1 MNEQQLLSLL
11 QRYMDGLT
19 TVDEESALAVF
30 FGKASDA
37 DRPDAIS
44 AEDWKAYQEMFAMFA
59 PQTPSLTQE
68 HEATKHEVIEHEA
81 TELEITEHETTEH
94 RSRFTLRQVSVWI
107 ASVAAVALIVFA
119 ATTQLE
125 HDSPSSPTLA
135 QHSINTSAADSL
147 SDSISADQPQRIAVD
162 SVRQKLPKQKTRKA
176 PRPYWQPRPPKVYVA
191 GADKPSAA
199 QLDSAKIEEA
209 VRQADILL
217 QTINAQQL
225 MEMDKLQLQALE
237 LMEDEDYDN
246 DMAQ

>member
-30 FGKASDA
+30 FGRASDA

-44 AEDWKAYQEMFAMFA
+44 AEDWKVYQEMFAMFA
-59 PQTPSLTQE
+59 PQAQSLTQK
-68 HEATKHEVIEHEA
+68 HKATEHEVIEHEA
-81 TELEITEHETTEH
+81 IELEITEH

-107 ASVAAVALIVFA
+107 ASAAAVALIVFA
-119 ATTQLE
+119 ASTQLR

-135 QHSINTSAADSL
+135 QHSVNTSAADSL
-147 SDSISADQPQRIAVD
+147 SDSISADQPQRIVVD

-217 QTINAQQL
+217 QTINAQQSV
-225 MEMDKLQLQALE
+225 EMDKLQLQALE

-246 DMAQ
+246 DMAH

>member
-30 FGKASDA
+30 FGRASDA

-44 AEDWKAYQEMFAMFA
+44 AEDWKVYQEMFAMFA
-59 PQTPSLTQE
+59 PQAQSLTQK
-68 HEATKHEVIEHEA
+68 HKATEHEVIEHEA
-81 TELEITEHETTEH
+81 IELETTEH

-107 ASVAAVALIVFA
+107 ASAAAVALIVFA
-119 ATTQLE
+119 ASTQLR
-125 HDSPSSPTLA
+125 HDSSSSPTLA
-135 QHSINTSAADSL
+135 QHSVSTPAADSL
-147 SDSISADQPQRIAVD
+147 SDSISADQPQRIVVD

-176 PRPYWQPRPPKVYVA
+176 PRPYWQPRPPKMYMA

-217 QTINAQQL
+217 QTINAQQSV
-225 MEMDKLQLQALE
+225 EMDKLQLQALE

>member
-30 FGKASDA
+30 FGRASDA

-44 AEDWKAYQEMFAMFA
+44 AEDWKVYQEMFAMFA
-59 PQTPSLTQE
+59 PQAQSLTQK
-68 HEATKHEVIEHEA
+68 HKATEHEVIEHEA
-81 TELEITEHETTEH
+81 IELETTEH

-107 ASVAAVALIVFA
+107 ASAAAVALIVFA
-119 ATTQLE
+119 ASTQLR
-125 HDSPSSPTLA
+125 HDSSSSPTLA
-135 QHSINTSAADSL
+135 QHSVSTPAADSL

-176 PRPYWQPRPPKVYVA
+176 PRPYWQPRPPKVYMA
-191 GADKPSAA
+191 GADKPSTA

>member
-30 FGKASDA
+30 FGRASDA

-44 AEDWKAYQEMFAMFA
+44 AEDWKVYQEMFAMFA
-59 PQTPSLTQE
+59 PQAQSLTQK
-68 HEATKHEVIEHEA
+68 HKATEHEVIEHEA
-81 TELEITEHETTEH
+81 IELEITEH

-107 ASVAAVALIVFA
+107 ASAAAIALIVFA
-119 ATTQLE
+119 ASTQLR
-125 HDSPSSPTLA
+125 HDSSSSPTLA
-135 QHSINTSAADSL
+135 QHSVSTPAADSL
-147 SDSISADQPQRIAVD
+147 SDSISADQPQRIVVD

-176 PRPYWQPRPPKVYVA
+176 PRPYWQPRPPKMYMA

-217 QTINAQQL
+217 QTINALQSV
-225 MEMDKLQLQALE
+225 EMDKLQLQALE
-237 LMEDEDYDN
+237 LMEDEEYDN

>member
-30 FGKASDA
+30 FGRASDA

-44 AEDWKAYQEMFAMFA
+44 AEDWKVYQEMFAMFA
-59 PQTPSLTQE
+59 PQAQSLTQK
-68 HEATKHEVIEHEA
+68 HKATEHEVIEHEA
-81 TELEITEHETTEH
+81 IELETTEH

-107 ASVAAVALIVFA
+107 ASAAAVALIVFA
-119 ATTQLE
+119 ASTQLE
-125 HDSPSSPTLA
+125 HDSSSSPTLA
-135 QHSINTSAADSL
+135 QHSVNTSAADSL
-147 SDSISADQPQRIAVD
+147 TDSISADQPQRIAVD

-217 QTINAQQL
+217 QTINAQQSV
-225 MEMDKLQLQALE
+225 EMDKLQLQALE

>member
-30 FGKASDA
+30 FGRASDA

-44 AEDWKAYQEMFAMFA
+44 AEDWKVYQEMFAMFA
-59 PQTPSLTQE
+59 PQAQSLTQK
-68 HEATKHEVIEHEA
+68 HEATEHEA
-81 TELEITEHETTEH
+81 TEHEITEH

-107 ASVAAVALIVFA
+107 ASAAAVALIVFA
-119 ATTQLE
+119 ASTQLR
-125 HDSPSSPTLA
+125 HDSSSSPTLA
-135 QHSINTSAADSL
+135 QHSVSTPAADSL
-147 SDSISADQPQRIAVD
+147 SDSISADQPQRIVVD

-176 PRPYWQPRPPKVYVA
+176 PRPYWQPRPPKVYMA
-191 GADKPSAA
+191 GADKPSTA

-217 QTINAQQL
+217 QTINAQQSV
-225 MEMDKLQLQALE
+225 EMDKLQLQALE

>member
-30 FGKASDA
+30 FGRASDA

-44 AEDWKAYQEMFAMFA
+44 AEDWKVYQEMFAMFA
-59 PQTPSLTQE
+59 PQAQSLTQK
-68 HEATKHEVIEHEA
+68 HKATKHEAIEHEA
-81 TELEITEHETTEH
+81 VEHETTEH

-107 ASVAAVALIVFA
+107 ASAAAVALIVFA

-135 QHSINTSAADSL
+135 QHSVNTSAADSL
-147 SDSISADQPQRIAVD
+147 SDSISADQPQRIVVD

-217 QTINAQQL
+217 QTINAQQSV
-225 MEMDKLQLQALE
+225 EMDKLQLQALE
-237 LMEDEDYDN
+237 LMEDDDYDN

>member
-30 FGKASDA
+30 FGRASDA

-44 AEDWKAYQEMFAMFA
+44 AEDWKVYQEMFAMFA
-59 PQTPSLTQE
+59 PQAQSLTQK
-68 HEATKHEVIEHEA
+68 HKATEHEVIEHEA
-81 TELEITEHETTEH
+81 IELEITEH

-107 ASVAAVALIVFA
+107 ASAAAVALIVFA
-119 ATTQLE
+119 ASTQLR
-125 HDSPSSPTLA
+125 HDSSSSPTLA
-135 QHSINTSAADSL
+135 QHSVSTPAADSL
-147 SDSISADQPQRIAVD
+147 SDSISADQPQRIVVD

-176 PRPYWQPRPPKVYVA
+176 PRPYWQPRPPKVYMA
-191 GADKPSAA
+191 GANKPSAA

-217 QTINAQQL
+217 QTINAQQSV
-225 MEMDKLQLQALE
+225 EMDKLQLQALE
-237 LMEDEDYDN
+237 LMEDEEYDN

>member
-30 FGKASDA
+30 FGRASDA

-44 AEDWKAYQEMFAMFA
+44 AEDWKVYQEMFAMFA
-59 PQTPSLTQE
+59 PQAQSLTQK
-68 HEATKHEVIEHEA
+68 HKATEHEVIEHEA
-81 TELEITEHETTEH
+81 IELEITEH

-107 ASVAAVALIVFA
+107 ASAAAIALIVFA
-119 ATTQLE
+119 ASTQLR
-125 HDSPSSPTLA
+125 HDSSSSPTLA
-135 QHSINTSAADSL
+135 QHSVSTPAADSL
-147 SDSISADQPQRIAVD
+147 SDSISADQPQRIVVD

-176 PRPYWQPRPPKVYVA
+176 PRPYWQPRPPKVYMA

-217 QTINAQQL
+217 QTINALQSV
-225 MEMDKLQLQALE
+225 EMDKLQLQALE
-237 LMEDEDYDN
+237 LMEDEEYDN

>member
-30 FGKASDA
+30 FGRASDA

-44 AEDWKAYQEMFAMFA
+44 AEDWKVYQEMFAMFA
-59 PQTPSLTQE
+59 PQAQSLTQK
-68 HEATKHEVIEHEA
+68 HKATEHEVIEHEA
-81 TELEITEHETTEH
+81 IELEITEH

-107 ASVAAVALIVFA
+107 ASVAAIALIVFA
-119 ATTQLE
+119 ASTQLR
-125 HDSPSSPTLA
+125 HDSSSSPTLA
-135 QHSINTSAADSL
+135 QHSVSTPAADSL
-147 SDSISADQPQRIAVD
+147 SDSISADQPQRIVVD

-176 PRPYWQPRPPKVYVA
+176 PRPYWQPRPPKMYMA
-191 GADKPSAA
+191 GANKPSAA

-217 QTINAQQL
+217 QTINALQSV
-225 MEMDKLQLQALE
+225 EMDKLQLQALE

>member
-81 TELEITEHETTEH
+81 IEHEITEH

-107 ASVAAVALIVFA
+107 ASAAAVALIVFA
-119 ATTQLE
+119 ASTQLR
-125 HDSPSSPTLA
+125 HDSPSSPNLA
-135 QHSINTSAADSL
+135 QHSVSTPAADSL

-162 SVRQKLPKQKTRKA
+162 SVRQKLPKQKTRKE
-176 PRPYWQPRPPKVYVA
+176 PRPYWQPRPPKVYMA
-191 GADKPSAA
+191 GADKPSTA

-217 QTINAQQL
+217 QTINAQQSV
-225 MEMDKLQLQALE
+225 EMDKLQLQALE

>member
-11 QRYMDGLT
+11 QRYMDGQT

-44 AEDWKAYQEMFAMFA
+44 AEDWKTYQEMFAMFA

-68 HEATKHEVIEHEA
+68 HEVIKHEAIEHEV
-81 TELEITEHETTEH
+81 TEH

-107 ASVAAVALIVFA
+107 ASAAAVALIVLA
-119 ATTQLE
+119 ASTQLRHE
-125 HDSPSSPTLA
+125 SSSSPTLA
-135 QHSINTSAADSL
+135 QHSVSTPAADSL

-191 GADKPSAA
+191 GADKPSAT

-217 QTINAQQL
+217 QTINAQQS

>member
-30 FGKASDA
+30 FGRASDA

-44 AEDWKAYQEMFAMFA
+44 AEDWKVYQEMFAMFA
-59 PQTPSLTQE
+59 PQAQSLTQ
-68 HEATKHEVIEHEA
+68 KHKAIEHE
-81 TELEITEHETTEH
+81 TTEHETTKH

-107 ASVAAVALIVFA
+107 ASAAAVALIVFA
-119 ATTQLE
+119 ASTQLE
-125 HDSPSSPTLA
+125 HDSSSSPTLA

-147 SDSISADQPQRIAVD
+147 SDSISADQPQRIVVD

-217 QTINAQQL
+217 QTINAQQSV
-225 MEMDKLQLQALE
+225 EMDKLQLQALE

>member
-30 FGKASDA
+30 FGRASDA

-44 AEDWKAYQEMFAMFA
+44 AEDWKVYQEMFAMFA
-59 PQTPSLTQE
+59 PQAQSLTQK
-68 HEATKHEVIEHEA
+68 HKATEHEVIEHEA
-81 TELEITEHETTEH
+81 IELETTEH
-94 RSRFTLRQVSVWI
+94 RSRFTLRQVSIWI

-135 QHSINTSAADSL
+135 QHSVNTSAADSL

-217 QTINAQQL
+217 QTINAQQS

>member
-30 FGKASDA
+30 FGRASDA

-44 AEDWKAYQEMFAMFA
+44 AEDWKVYQEMFAMFA
-59 PQTPSLTQE
+59 PQAQSLTQ
-68 HEATKHEVIEHEA
+68 KHKAIEHE
-81 TELEITEHETTEH
+81 TTEHETTKH

-107 ASVAAVALIVFA
+107 ASAAAVALIVFA
-119 ATTQLE
+119 ASTQLE
-125 HDSPSSPTLA
+125 HDSSSSPTLA

-147 SDSISADQPQRIAVD
+147 SDSISADQPQRIVVD
-162 SVRQKLPKQKTRKA
+162 SVRQKLPKQKTRKE
-176 PRPYWQPRPPKVYVA
+176 PRPYWQPRPPKVYMA

-217 QTINAQQL
+217 QTINAQQSV
-225 MEMDKLQLQALE
+225 EMDKLQLQALE

>member
-1 MNEQQLLSLL
+1 MNEQQLLALL

-30 FGKASDA
+30 FGRASDA

-44 AEDWKAYQEMFAMFA
+44 AEDWKVYQEMFAMFA
-59 PQTPSLTQE
+59 PQAQSLTQK
-68 HEATKHEVIEHEA
+68 HKATEHEVIEHEA
-81 TELEITEHETTEH
+81 IELETTEH

-107 ASVAAVALIVFA
+107 ASAAAVALIVFA
-119 ATTQLE
+119 ASTQLR
-125 HDSPSSPTLA
+125 HDSSSSPTLA
-135 QHSINTSAADSL
+135 QHSVNTSAADSL
-147 SDSISADQPQRIAVD
+147 SDSISADQPQRIVVD

-217 QTINAQQL
+217 QTINAQQSV
-225 MEMDKLQLQALE
+225 EMDKLQLQALE
-237 LMEDEDYDN
+237 LMEDDDYDN

>member
-30 FGKASDA
+30 FGRASDA

-44 AEDWKAYQEMFAMFA
+44 AEDWKVYQEMFAMFA
-59 PQTPSLTQE
+59 PQAQSLTQ
-68 HEATKHEVIEHEA
+68 KHKA
-81 TELEITEHETTEH
+81 TEHETTEH
-94 RSRFTLRQVSVWI
+94 RSRFTLHQVSVWI

-125 HDSPSSPTLA
+125 HDSPSPTLA
-135 QHSINTSAADSL
+135 QHSVNTPAADSL
-147 SDSISADQPQRIAVD
+147 SDSISADQPQRIVVD

-217 QTINAQQL
+217 QTINAQQSV
-225 MEMDKLQLQALE
+225 EMDKLQLQALE
-237 LMEDEDYDN
+237 LMEDDDYDN

>member
-30 FGKASDA
+30 FGRASDA

-44 AEDWKAYQEMFAMFA
+44 AEDWKVYQEMFAMFA
-59 PQTPSLTQE
+59 PQAQSLTQK
-68 HEATKHEVIEHEA
+68 HKATKHEVIEHEA
-81 TELEITEHETTEH
+81 IELETTEH

-107 ASVAAVALIVFA
+107 ASAAAVALIVFA
-119 ATTQLE
+119 ASTQLR
-125 HDSPSSPTLA
+125 HNSSSSPTLA
-135 QHSINTSAADSL
+135 QHSVSTPAADSL
-147 SDSISADQPQRIAVD
+147 SDSISADQPQRIVVD

-176 PRPYWQPRPPKVYVA
+176 PRPYWQPRPPKVYMA

-217 QTINAQQL
+217 QTINAQQSV
-225 MEMDKLQLQALE
+225 EMDKLQLQALE
-237 LMEDEDYDN
+237 LMEDEEYDN

>member
-1 MNEQQLLSLL
+1 MNEQQLLALL

-30 FGKASDA
+30 FGRASDA

-44 AEDWKAYQEMFAMFA
+44 AEDWKVYQEMFAMFA
-59 PQTPSLTQE
+59 PQAQSLTQK
-68 HEATKHEVIEHEA
+68 HKATKHEVIEHEA
-81 TELEITEHETTEH
+81 IELETTEH

-107 ASVAAVALIVFA
+107 ASAAAVALIVFA
-119 ATTQLE
+119 ASTQLR
-125 HDSPSSPTLA
+125 HDSSSSPTLA
-135 QHSINTSAADSL
+135 QHSVSTPAADSL

-176 PRPYWQPRPPKVYVA
+176 PRPYWQPRPPKVYMA
-191 GADKPSAA
+191 GADKPSTA

-217 QTINAQQL
+217 QTINAQQSV
-225 MEMDKLQLQALE
+225 EMDKLQLQALE

>member
-30 FGKASDA
+30 FGRASDA

-44 AEDWKAYQEMFAMFA
+44 AEDWKVYQEMFAMFA
-59 PQTPSLTQE
+59 PQAQSLTQK
-68 HEATKHEVIEHEA
+68 HKATEHEVIEHEA
-81 TELEITEHETTEH
+81 IELEITEH

-107 ASVAAVALIVFA
+107 ASAAAVALIVFA
-119 ATTQLE
+119 ASTQLR
-125 HDSPSSPTLA
+125 HDSSSSPTLA
-135 QHSINTSAADSL
+135 QHSVSTPAADSL
-147 SDSISADQPQRIAVD
+147 SDSISADQPQRIVVD

-176 PRPYWQPRPPKVYVA
+176 PRPYWQPRPPKVYME
-191 GADKPSAA
+191 GANKPSAA

-217 QTINAQQL
+217 QTINALQSV
-225 MEMDKLQLQALE
+225 EMDKLQLQALE
-237 LMEDEDYDN
+237 LMEDEEYDN

>member
-1 MNEQQLLSLL
+1 MNEQQLLALL

-30 FGKASDA
+30 FDRASDA

-44 AEDWKAYQEMFAMFA
+44 AEDWKVYQEMFAMFA
-59 PQTPSLTQE
+59 PQAQSLTQK
-68 HEATKHEVIEHEA
+68 HKATEHEA
-81 TELEITEHETTEH
+81 TEHEITEH

-107 ASVAAVALIVFA
+107 ASAAAVALIVFA
-119 ATTQLE
+119 ASTQLR
-125 HDSPSSPTLA
+125 HDSSSSPTLA
-135 QHSINTSAADSL
+135 QHSVSTPAADSL

-217 QTINAQQL
+217 QTINAQQSV
-225 MEMDKLQLQALE
+225 EMDKLQLQAME

>member
-30 FGKASDA
+30 FGRASDA

-44 AEDWKAYQEMFAMFA
+44 AEDWKVYQEMFAMFA
-59 PQTPSLTQE
+59 PQAQSLTQK
-68 HEATKHEVIEHEA
+68 HKATKHEVIEHEA
-81 TELEITEHETTEH
+81 IELETTEH
-94 RSRFTLRQVSVWI
+94 RSRFTLRQVSIWI

-135 QHSINTSAADSL
+135 QHSVNTSAADSL

-162 SVRQKLPKQKTRKA
+162 SVRQKLPKQKNRKA

-217 QTINAQQL
+217 QTINAQQS

>member
-30 FGKASDA
+30 FGRASDA

-44 AEDWKAYQEMFAMFA
+44 AEDWKVYQEMFAMFA
-59 PQTPSLTQE
+59 PQAQSLTQK
-68 HEATKHEVIEHEA
+68 HKATEHEVIEHEA
-81 TELEITEHETTEH
+81 IELEITEH

-107 ASVAAVALIVFA
+107 ASAAAIALIVFA
-119 ATTQLE
+119 ASTQLR
-125 HDSPSSPTLA
+125 HDSSSSPTLA
-135 QHSINTSAADSL
+135 QHSVSTPAADSL
-147 SDSISADQPQRIAVD
+147 SDSISADQPQRIVVD

-176 PRPYWQPRPPKVYVA
+176 PRPYWQPRPPKMYMA
-191 GADKPSAA
+191 GADKPSTA

-217 QTINAQQL
+217 QTINALQSV
-225 MEMDKLQLQALE
+225 EMDKLQLQALE
-237 LMEDEDYDN
+237 LMEDEEYDN

>member
-30 FGKASDA
+30 FGRASDA

-44 AEDWKAYQEMFAMFA
+44 AEDWKVYQEMFAMFA
-59 PQTPSLTQE
+59 PQAQSLTQK
-68 HEATKHEVIEHEA
+68 HKATKHEVIEHEA
-81 TELEITEHETTEH
+81 IELETTEH

-107 ASVAAVALIVFA
+107 ASAAAVALIVFA
-119 ATTQLE
+119 ASTQLR

-135 QHSINTSAADSL
+135 QHSVSTPAADSL
-147 SDSISADQPQRIAVD
+147 SDSISADQPQRIVVD

-176 PRPYWQPRPPKVYVA
+176 PRPYWQPRPPKVYMA

-217 QTINAQQL
+217 QTINALQSV
-225 MEMDKLQLQALE
+225 EMDKLQLQALE
-237 LMEDEDYDN
+237 LMEDEEYDN

>member
-19 TVDEESALAVF
+19 TIDEESALAVF

-59 PQTPSLTQE
+59 PQAQSLTQ
-68 HEATKHEVIEHEA
+68 K
-81 TELEITEHETTEH
+81 HETTEH

-107 ASVAAVALIVFA
+107 ASAAAVALIVFA
-119 ATTQLE
+119 ASTQLR
-125 HDSPSSPTLA
+125 HDSSSSPTLA
-135 QHSINTSAADSL
+135 QHSVSTSAADSL

-217 QTINAQQL
+217 QTINAQQS

>member
-30 FGKASDA
+30 FGRASDA

-44 AEDWKAYQEMFAMFA
+44 AEDWKVYQEMFAMFA
-59 PQTPSLTQE
+59 PQAQSLTQK
-68 HEATKHEVIEHEA
+68 HKATEHEVIEHEA
-81 TELEITEHETTEH
+81 IELEITEH

-107 ASVAAVALIVFA
+107 ASVAAIALIVFA
-119 ATTQLE
+119 ASTQLR
-125 HDSPSSPTLA
+125 HDSSSSPTLA
-135 QHSINTSAADSL
+135 QHSVSTPAADSL
-147 SDSISADQPQRIAVD
+147 SDSISADQPQRIVVD

-176 PRPYWQPRPPKVYVA
+176 PRPYWQPRPPKMYMA
-191 GADKPSAA
+191 GANKPSAA

-217 QTINAQQL
+217 QTINAQQSV
-225 MEMDKLQLQALE
+225 EMDKLQLQALE

>member
-30 FGKASDA
+30 FGRASDA
-37 DRPDAIS
+37 DRPDTIS
-44 AEDWKAYQEMFAMFA
+44 AEDWKVYQEMFAMFA
-59 PQTPSLTQE
+59 PQAQSLTQK
-68 HEATKHEVIEHEA
+68 HKATKHEVIEHEA
-81 TELEITEHETTEH
+81 IELETTEH

-107 ASVAAVALIVFA
+107 ASAAAVALIVFA
-119 ATTQLE
+119 ASTQLR
-125 HDSPSSPTLA
+125 HDSSSSPTLA

-147 SDSISADQPQRIAVD
+147 SDSISADQPQRIVVD

-176 PRPYWQPRPPKVYVA
+176 PRPYWQPRPPKVYMA

-217 QTINAQQL
+217 QTINAQQS

>member
-30 FGKASDA
+30 FGRASDA

-44 AEDWKAYQEMFAMFA
+44 AEDWKVYQEMFAMFA
-59 PQTPSLTQE
+59 PQAQSLTQKHKATE
-68 HEATKHEVIEHEA
+68 HET
-81 TELEITEHETTEH
+81 TEHETTEH

-119 ATTQLE
+119 ASTQLR
-125 HDSPSSPTLA
+125 HDSSSSPTIA
-135 QHSINTSAADSL
+135 QHSVSTPAADSL

-162 SVRQKLPKQKTRKA
+162 SVRQKLPKQKTHKA
-176 PRPYWQPRPPKVYVA
+176 PRPYWQPRPPKVYMA

-217 QTINAQQL
+217 QTINAQQS

>member
-30 FGKASDA
+30 FGRASDA

-44 AEDWKAYQEMFAMFA
+44 TEDWKVYQEMFAMFA
-59 PQTPSLTQE
+59 PQAQSLTQ
-68 HEATKHEVIEHEA
+68 KR
-81 TELEITEHETTEH
+81 ETTEH

-107 ASVAAVALIVFA
+107 ASAAAVALIVFA

-135 QHSINTSAADSL
+135 QHSVNTSAADSL

-217 QTINAQQL
+217 QTINAQQSV
-225 MEMDKLQLQALE
+225 EMDKLQLQALE

>member
-81 TELEITEHETTEH
+81 TEHETTEH

-107 ASVAAVALIVFA
+107 ASAAAVALIVFA
-119 ATTQLE
+119 ASTQLR
-125 HDSPSSPTLA
+125 HDSSSSPTLA
-135 QHSINTSAADSL
+135 QHSVSTPAADSL
-147 SDSISADQPQRIAVD
+147 SDSISADQPQRIVVD

-176 PRPYWQPRPPKVYVA
+176 PRPYWQPRPPKVYMA
-191 GADKPSAA
+191 GANKPSTA

-217 QTINAQQL
+217 QTINAQQS

>member
-30 FGKASDA
+30 FGRASDA

-44 AEDWKAYQEMFAMFA
+44 AEDWKVYQEMFAMFA
-59 PQTPSLTQE
+59 PQAQSLTQK
-68 HEATKHEVIEHEA
+68 HKATEHEVIEHEA
-81 TELEITEHETTEH
+81 IELEITEH

-107 ASVAAVALIVFA
+107 ASAAAIALIVFA
-119 ATTQLE
+119 ASTQLR
-125 HDSPSSPTLA
+125 HDSSSSPTLA
-135 QHSINTSAADSL
+135 QHSVSTPAADSL

-176 PRPYWQPRPPKVYVA
+176 PRPYWQPRPPKVYMA
-191 GADKPSAA
+191 GADKPSTA

>member
-30 FGKASDA
+30 FGRASDA

-44 AEDWKAYQEMFAMFA
+44 AEDWKVYQEMFAMFA
-59 PQTPSLTQE
+59 PQAQSLTQK
-68 HEATKHEVIEHEA
+68 HKATEHEVIEHEA
-81 TELEITEHETTEH
+81 IELEITEH

-107 ASVAAVALIVFA
+107 ASAAAVALIVFA
-119 ATTQLE
+119 ASTQLR
-125 HDSPSSPTLA
+125 HDSSSSPTLA
-135 QHSINTSAADSL
+135 QHSVSTPAADSL
-147 SDSISADQPQRIAVD
+147 SDSISADQPQRIVVD

-176 PRPYWQPRPPKVYVA
+176 PRPYWQPRPPKVYMA

-217 QTINAQQL
+217 QTINALQSV
-225 MEMDKLQLQALE
+225 EMDKLQLQALE

>member
-30 FGKASDA
+30 FGRASDA

-44 AEDWKAYQEMFAMFA
+44 AEDWKVYQEMFAMFA
-59 PQTPSLTQE
+59 PQAQSLTQK
-68 HEATKHEVIEHEA
+68 HKATEHEVIEHEA
-81 TELEITEHETTEH
+81 IELEITEH

-107 ASVAAVALIVFA
+107 ASAAAVALIVFA
-119 ATTQLE
+119 ASTQLR
-125 HDSPSSPTLA
+125 HDSSSSPTLA
-135 QHSINTSAADSL
+135 QHSVSTPAADSL
-147 SDSISADQPQRIAVD
+147 SDSISADQPQRIVVD

-176 PRPYWQPRPPKVYVA
+176 PRPYWQPRPPKVYMA
-191 GADKPSAA
+191 GADKPSTA

-217 QTINAQQL
+217 QTINAQQSV
-225 MEMDKLQLQALE
+225 EMDKLQLQALE
-237 LMEDEDYDN
+237 LMEDEEYDN

>member
-30 FGKASDA
+30 FGRASDA
-37 DRPDAIS
+37 DRHDAIS
-44 AEDWKAYQEMFAMFA
+44 AEDWKVYQEMFAMFA
-59 PQTPSLTQE
+59 PQAQSLTQK
-68 HEATKHEVIEHEA
+68 HKATEHEVIEHEA
-81 TELEITEHETTEH
+81 IELEITEH

-107 ASVAAVALIVFA
+107 ASAAAIALIVFA
-119 ATTQLE
+119 ASTQLR
-125 HDSPSSPTLA
+125 HDSSSSPTLA
-135 QHSINTSAADSL
+135 QHSVSTPAADSL
-147 SDSISADQPQRIAVD
+147 SDSISADQPQRIVVD

-176 PRPYWQPRPPKVYVA
+176 PRPYWQPRPPKVYMA

-217 QTINAQQL
+217 QTINAQQSV
-225 MEMDKLQLQALE
+225 EMDKLQLQALE

>member
-30 FGKASDA
+30 FGRASDA

-44 AEDWKAYQEMFAMFA
+44 AEDWKVYQEMFAMFA
-59 PQTPSLTQE
+59 PQAQSLTQK
-68 HEATKHEVIEHEA
+68 HKATEHEA
-81 TELEITEHETTEH
+81 TEHEITEH

-107 ASVAAVALIVFA
+107 ASAAAVALIVFA
-119 ATTQLE
+119 ASTQLR
-125 HDSPSSPTLA
+125 HDSSSSPTLA
-135 QHSINTSAADSL
+135 QHSVSTPAADSL
-147 SDSISADQPQRIAVD
+147 SDSISADQPQRIVVD

-176 PRPYWQPRPPKVYVA
+176 PRPYWQPRPPKVYMA
-191 GADKPSAA
+191 GADKPSTA

-217 QTINAQQL
+217 QTINAQQSV
-225 MEMDKLQLQALE
+225 EMDKLQLQALE
-237 LMEDEDYDN
+237 LMEDEEYDN

>member
-1 MNEQQLLSLL
+1 MNEQQLLALL

-30 FGKASDA
+30 FGRASDA

-44 AEDWKAYQEMFAMFA
+44 AEDWKVYQEMFAMFA
-59 PQTPSLTQE
+59 PQAQSLTQK
-68 HEATKHEVIEHEA
+68 HKATKHEVIEHEA
-81 TELEITEHETTEH
+81 IELETTEH
-94 RSRFTLRQVSVWI
+94 RSRFTLRQVSIWI

-125 HDSPSSPTLA
+125 HDSSSSPTLA
-135 QHSINTSAADSL
+135 QHSVNTSAADSL
-147 SDSISADQPQRIAVD
+147 SDSISADQPQRIVVD

-217 QTINAQQL
+217 QTINAQQSV
-225 MEMDKLQLQALE
+225 EMDKLQLQALE

>member
-30 FGKASDA
+30 IGKASDA

-59 PQTPSLTQE
+59 PQTPSITQE
-68 HEATKHEVIEHEA
+68 HEATKHEVIKHEA
-81 TELEITEHETTEH
+81 IEHETTEH

-107 ASVAAVALIVFA
+107 ASAAAVALIVFA
-119 ATTQLE
+119 ASTQLR
-125 HDSPSSPTLA
+125 HNSSSSPTLA
-135 QHSINTSAADSL
+135 QHSVSTPAADSL
-147 SDSISADQPQRIAVD
+147 SDSISADQPQRIVVD

-176 PRPYWQPRPPKVYVA
+176 PRPYWQPRPPKVYMA
-191 GADKPSAA
+191 GANKPSTA

-217 QTINAQQL
+217 QTINAQQSV
-225 MEMDKLQLQALE
+225 EMDKLQLQAME

>member
-30 FGKASDA
+30 FGRASDA

-44 AEDWKAYQEMFAMFA
+44 AEDWKVYQEMFAMFA
-59 PQTPSLTQE
+59 PQAQSLKQK
-68 HEATKHEVIEHEA
+68 HKATKHEAIEHEA
-81 TELEITEHETTEH
+81 IELETTEH

-107 ASVAAVALIVFA
+107 ASAAAVALIVFA
-119 ATTQLE
+119 ASTQLR
-125 HDSPSSPTLA
+125 HDSSSSPTLA
-135 QHSINTSAADSL
+135 QHSVSTPAADSL
-147 SDSISADQPQRIAVD
+147 SDSISADQPQRIVVD

-176 PRPYWQPRPPKVYVA
+176 PRPYWQPRPPKMYMA
-191 GADKPSAA
+191 GANKPSAA

-217 QTINAQQL
+217 QTINAQQSV
-225 MEMDKLQLQALE
+225 EMDKLQLQALE

>member
-30 FGKASDA
+30 FGRASDA

-44 AEDWKAYQEMFAMFA
+44 AEDWKVYQEMFAMFA
-59 PQTPSLTQE
+59 PQAQSLTQ
-68 HEATKHEVIEHEA
+68 KHKAIEHE
-81 TELEITEHETTEH
+81 TTEHETTKH

-107 ASVAAVALIVFA
+107 ASAAAVALIVFA
-119 ATTQLE
+119 ASTQLE
-125 HDSPSSPTLA
+125 HDSSSSPTLA

-147 SDSISADQPQRIAVD
+147 SDSISADQPQRIVVD

-217 QTINAQQL
+217 QTINAQQS